1 MFFRLLK
8 QDARATGRIMIVLYA
23 AVLVLAAATRLMA
36 EFFDDNVGSILIMI
50 FSRLLTVLFV
60 VAVVACI
67 VMTFVLML
75 IRFYRNFLT
84 DEGYLMFTLP
94 VTKGQLIWSKLLV
107 SVFWAVVSGLVGI
120 LASFILSV
128 GTDAQDVLFGL
139 DLSRFFEPFT
149 TGQSVVIVL
158 VIVAAVL
165 LYLAYT
171 YLRCYA
177 AMAVGQSFGNH
188 KLLLSVVFY
197 IIFGIA
203 ESIVLVTLL
212 SNVLTESNI
221 INALEAASAEPF
233 AAVMSTIG
241 RFDVTYLILCTV
253 YFVITYLFF
262 RKRLNLQ

>member
-1 MFFRLLK
+1 MFLKLLK
-8 QDARATGRIMIVLYA
+8 QDFRATARLMLPVYA
-23 AVLVLAAATRLMA
+23 AAILLALFNRLSLALQDGRVESHFLYMFTQLA
-36 EFFDDNVGSILIMI
+36 S
-50 FSRLLTVLFV
+50 VLFV
-60 VAVVACI
+60 LTMAAIVV
-67 VMTFVLML
+67 MSFVLM
-75 IRFYRNFLT
+75 IVRFHRNYMT

-128 GTDAQDVLFGL
+128 GTDAQDVLFNL
-139 DLSRFFEPFT
+139 HLSRFFEPFT

-158 VIVAAVL
+158 VIVAAIL

-197 IIFGIA
+197 IVFGIA

-262 RKRLNLQ
+262 RKKLNLQ